1 MFHQYLDTESP
12 GEGRGQPLHNL
23 HPWLI
28 SSLNQGELR
37 ALGLVVHY
45 PLHAGEGG
53 LHRLAVVSSLHYSQS
68 SWFVQTDLNYD
79 KHSRNNNS

>member
-12 GEGRGQPLHNL
+12 GEVRGQPLHNL
-23 HPWLI
+23 HPWLT

-53 LHRLAVVSSLHYSQS
+53 LHMLAVVLPTSLQS
-68 SWFVQTDLNYD
+68 VLGGLCKQI
-79 KHSRNNNS
+79 